1 MKRRTVLKALAASA
15 ITPGALFAN
24 NPAAKF
30 GWRYDPVG
38 IDNFIRNNRYPFL
51 SQINENIKGTG
62 KGKKA
67 FLHKALEKAMG
78 KQFVPHN
85 QGIGDCVGQ
94 AAALGVDIL
103 SAVEIVIKNQPERWV
118 AKAATEPIYGGSR
131 VEVGNYTSGEGSTGH
146 WAAQW
151 LSQYGVLLRQE
162 YPGWDF
168 SVYDPALASQFGTQ
182 GCPDELEPIAK
193 LHPIKKAALCTTYED
208 LCDSIYNGYPVMVCS
223 GVGFGRSNWTRDSE
237 GFLTRKRDPW
247 WHAML
252 FAGYDD
258 SYRRPGALCFN
269 SWGDWVVGPTRGPQ
283 PRGTFWIDAE
293 TVDAMLKQSDSF
305 AFSDFAGFPS
315 RIIPP
320 YIFY

>member
-1 MKRRTVLKALAASA
+1 MKRRTALKALAASA
-15 ITPGALFAN
+15 LSPGALFAN
-24 NPAAKF
+24 DIAKF
-30 GWRYDPVG
+30 GWRYDPVS

-67 FLHKALEKAMG
+67 FLYKALEKATG
-78 KQFVPHN
+78 KQFVPHD
-85 QGIGDCVGQ
+85 QQLSDCTAH
-94 AAALGVDIL
+94 AAGLGVDIL
-103 SAVEIVIKNQPERWV
+103 MAVEIIIKNQPERWITNT
-118 AKAATEPIYGGSR
+118 ATEPIYGGAR
-131 VEVGNYTSGEGSTGH
+131 IQIGNYTEGAGSTGA

-151 LSQYGVLLRQE
+151 LSQYGVLLRQKYLE
-162 YPGWDF
+162 WDF
-168 SVYDPALASQFGTQ
+168 SKYDPSIARKFEYS
-182 GCPDELEPIAK
+182 GCPEELEPLAK
-193 LHPIKKAALCTTYED
+193 LHPVNKAAICTSYED
-208 LCDSIYNGYPVMVCS
+208 LCDCLHNGYPVMVCS
-223 GVGFGRSNWTRDSE
+223 NVGFGEKYETRDSE

-252 FAGYDD
+252 FGGYDD
-258 SYRRPGALCFN
+258 EYRRPGALCFN
-269 SWGDWVVGPTRGPQ
+269 SWGDCLKGPTRHNQ

-305 AFSDFAGFPS
+305 AFSDFVGFPS